1 MNERKRQRGFSLT
14 ELLVAVAVGSLVIM
28 GVYQVFMNSLSAF
41 QSQQEVSQIQFNA
54 KAVINFMRE
63 KIANAGSGIT
73 TDVPIPPVV
82 FQNNAGAISARY
94 LTGAD
99 ALQIRTF
106 GNVGEPIIIRNY
118 NNPSK
123 NVRLEQPNY
132 VDTNP
137 NRNENTSVGNLL
149 LVWKPGINNYALV
162 EITQANEVAS
172 GGSGTGNDTKVNF
185 SPGLSI
191 YNTPTG
197 LGEDYTGGFAIMIDR
212 NAMETLTFFVD
223 ANRVLRMVDG
233 YYNIDNP
240 ADANNQAALPLL
252 DEVEDFQVQL
262 GFDTNDDN
270 AVDNWTFN
278 DAGFN
283 MNNLLAV
290 KCFVLARARNADRF
304 ASGIRRP
311 DIDTQDGVTYADAP
325 DNVRRRLYSFTVQL
339 RNRLD

>member
-1 MNERKRQRGFSLT
+1 MNERKRQQGFSLT

-41 QSQQEVSQIQFNA
+41 QSQQEVGQIQFNA
-54 KAVINFMRE
+54 KAVISFMRG
-63 KIANAGSGIT
+63 KIANAGSGVP
-73 TDVPIPPVV
+73 TDVPIQPIV
-82 FQNNAGAISARY
+82 FQNNAGGISPRY
-94 LTGAD
+94 LLGAD

-106 GNVGEPIIIRNY
+106 GNVGEPMIIRDY

-123 NVRLEQPNY
+123 VVRLEQPNS
-132 VDTNP
+132 VDTNERP
-137 NRNENTSVGNLL
+137 KENTSVGNLL

-162 EITQANEVAS
+162 EITKAGEVAS
-172 GGSGTGNDTKVNF
+172 GGSGTGNDTQVNF

-191 YNTPTG
+191 YNTPDG
-197 LGEDYTGGFAIMIDR
+197 LGEDYSGGVAIMIDQ

-233 YYNIDNP
+233 YYNIADP

-262 GFDTNDDN
+262 GFDDNDDN
-270 AVDNWTFN
+270 AVDAWTFS
-278 DAGFN
+278 DAGRS

-290 KCFVLARARNADRF
+290 KCFVLARARNTDRF

-311 DIDTQDGVTYADAP
+311 DIDTADGVDYPDAP
-325 DNVRRRLYSFTVQL
+325 DDVRRRLYSFTVQL